1 MTTIMERIVIIGV
14 TGAGKTTLAF
24 NVAARLGMPYTD
36 LDDLYWR
43 PGWQSAPEEEF
54 RGDVAKA
61 AAADRWVMTGNY
73 LSARN
78 VLWPRADTLVWLDY
92 SFGTTFYRL
101 SKRTLRHLL
110 DGTTVCNGNRET
122 LSNVFSR
129 NGIIPWL
136 FQTYGQRKRD
146 YGAIFENPAAYPHL
160 QKIRL
165 RNQQDA
171 DQFVAS
177 LR

>member
-1 MTTIMERIVIIGV
+1 MTTLMERIVIIGV

-78 VLWPRADTLVWLDY
+78 VLWPRA
-92 SFGTTFYRL
+92 RL
-101 SKRTLRHLL
+101 
-110 DGTTVCNGNRET
+110 
-122 LSNVFSR
+122 
-129 NGIIPWL
+129 
-136 FQTYGQRKRD
+136 
-146 YGAIFENPAAYPHL
+146 A
-160 QKIRL
+160 
-165 RNQQDA
+165 
-171 DQFVAS
+171 
-177 LR
+177 